1 MKEYAP
7 LILFLVL
14 GPVIAGSAILAGKL
28 LGFRSPDSDRKRSA
42 YECGVEPFG
51 NARIQFKAGY
61 YLFALLFLVFD
72 IEALFL
78 FPCLKI
84 LRGVVAGET
93 ANVPSGLIFI
103 ELGLFIV
110 ILFIGWA
117 YAWRKGAL
125 EWE

>member
-84 LRGVVAGET
+84 LRGVVTGET
-93 ANVPSGLIFI
+93 PNVPSGLIFI

>member
-28 LGFRSPDSDRKRSA
+28 LGFQSPDSDRKRSA

-84 LRGVVAGET
+84 LRGVVTGQA

-103 ELGLFIV
+103 ELGIFIV

>member
-1 MKEYAP
+1 MEDYAP
-7 LILFLVL
+7 LIIFLVL
-14 GPVIAGSAILAGKL
+14 GPVIAGSAILMGKL
-28 LGFRSPDSDRKRSA
+28 CGFRSPDSDRKRSA

-84 LRGVVAGET
+84 LRRVMSGEIEAIT
-93 ANVPSGLIFI
+93 AGLIFF
-103 ELGLFIV
+103 ELGIFIL
-110 ILFIGWA
+110 ILFVGWA